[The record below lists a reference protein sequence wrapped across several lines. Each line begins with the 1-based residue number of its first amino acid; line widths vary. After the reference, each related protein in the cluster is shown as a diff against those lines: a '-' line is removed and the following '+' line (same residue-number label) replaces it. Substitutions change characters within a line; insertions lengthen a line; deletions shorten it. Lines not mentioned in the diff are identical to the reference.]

1 MSNLNPDWRIGLVG
15 PLPPP
20 PGGIANQTRQ
30 LAHLLREDGLSVELV
45 CMNPAYR
52 PEWIG
57 AIRGVRAMFRLF
69 PYIIDLWKMSGRVNI
84 IQVMANSGWAWYLF
98 STPAI
103 WIGYLRGVPV
113 IVNYRGGGALPF
125 FERAWPWIRP
135 AMLRANQIIVPSGF
149 LQNIFRR
156 FGVDSAIVP
165 NVVDLSR
172 FYPVK
177 KPLVGAVGQER
188 PHLVVTRNLESIYDN
203 ATAIRALVLIR
214 SHYPQAHLTIA
225 GDGAERPRLQALV
238 QELQLAS
245 SVKFTGRLDNKQLPG
260 LYQDAD
266 IMLNPSLTDNTPN
279 SVLEALASGVV
290 VVSTHV
296 GGVPYLVEHGRTAL
310 LVPPSSPQAMAEAV
324 LSLLNDPQLADRLRH
339 NGLEQVRQFTW
350 GAVRDALYAVYE
362 KSISC

>member
-1 MSNLNPDWRIGLVG
+1 MSNPNPNWRIGLVG

-45 CMNPAYR
+45 RMNPAYR
-52 PEWIG
+52 PTWVS
-57 AIRGVRAMFRLF
+57 AIRGVRAVFRLL
-69 PYIIDLWKMSGRVNI
+69 PYIFDLWQMSGRVNI

-98 STPAI
+98 ATPAI
-103 WIGYLRGVPV
+103 GIGRLRGVPV
-113 IVNYRGGGALPF
+113 IVNYRGGGALAF

-135 AMLRANQIIVPSGF
+135 AMLRADQIIVPSGF
-149 LQNIFRR
+149 LQDIFRR

-172 FYPVK
+172 FNPIDKPV
-177 KPLVGAVGQER
+177 LGVSGQAH
-188 PHLVVTRNLESIYDN
+188 PHLVVTRNLEDIYDN
-203 ATAIRALVLIR
+203 ATAIRALALIR
-214 SHYPQAHLTIA
+214 AHYPQARLTIA
-225 GDGAERPRLQALV
+225 GDGPERPRLHALV

-245 SVKFTGRLDNKQLPG
+245 SVKFTGRLDNKQLPE
-260 LYQDAD
+260 LYQNAD

-279 SVLEALASGVV
+279 SILEALASGVV

-310 LVPPSSPQAMAEAV
+310 LVSPSSPQAMAEAV
-324 LSLLNDPQLADRLRH
+324 LSLLNNPELAGRLRQ
-339 NGLEQVRQFTW
+339 NGLEQVRQFAW
-350 GAVRDALYAVYE
+350 ESVRGVLYATYN
-362 KSISC
+362 KAITR